1 MSPNNIDLEVLAGV
15 LHEGQQ
21 DPSTL
26 KLHKRVEGAWNF
38 TPGAPA
44 FTATMAHGTQES
56 TLHVDV
62 APKFGGTG
70 LAPDPL
76 QYMLLGL
83 GSCYAATVVTIAALE
98 GVEITDLQVIAESD
112 ADVSRVYDI
121 TENPLMEQVSVT
133 VKVTADVDDDTLN
146 RWQQTAR
153 DKCPFAYT
161 IMNAVPLETQIER
174 A

>member
-1 MSPNNIDLEVLAGV
+1 MSPNNIDLDVLAGA
-15 LHEGQQ
+15 LHAGQQ

-44 FTATMAHGTQES
+44 FTATMAHGAHES

-62 APKFGGTG
+62 APKFGGAG

-83 GSCYAATVVTIAALE
+83 GSCYAATVVTIAALD
-98 GVEITDLQVIAESD
+98 GVEITDLRVIAQSD
-112 ADVSRVYDI
+112 ADVSGVYDI
-121 TENPLMEQVSVT
+121 TENPLMERVSVT
-133 VKVTADVDDDTLN
+133 LRVTADVDDDTLN

-161 IMNAVPLETQIER
+161 IMNAVPLETHIER

>member
-1 MSPNNIDLEVLAGV
+1 MNLNNIDLEVLGGV

-21 DPSTL
+21 VPSAL
-26 KLHKRVEGAWNF
+26 KLHKRVEGAWTF

-44 FTATMAHGTQES
+44 FTATMAHGTRES
-56 TLHVDV
+56 TLQVDV
-62 APKFGGTG
+62 TPKFGGAG

-76 QYMLLGL
+76 QYMLVGI
-83 GSCYAATVVTIAALE
+83 GSCFAATVVTIAALE
-98 GVEITDLQVIAESD
+98 GVEITDLRVIAESD

-121 TENPLMEQVSVT
+121 TENPLMERVSVT
-133 VKVTADVDDDTLN
+133 LKVTTDVDDDTLN

-161 IMNAVPLETQIER
+161 IMNTVPLETQIER